1 MSLVKREDM
10 ATLRPASEAKAT
22 AATAEDD
29 LQIQS
34 IAYLINEAA
43 NTGLCRVI
51 YQQHL
56 RENVKKTL
64 ESNGYT
70 IKYVNNNSYDL
81 QHHALILWGNIT
93 AGDLI
98 DEPSLNGGNRK
109 NNLGSDEEVAEETV
123 EEVAEEVVEE
133 GTKETSQESAD
144 AE

>member
-10 ATLRPASEAKAT
+10 TTLRPASEAKAT

-43 NTGLCRVI
+43 NTGLYRVV

-81 QHHALILWGNIT
+81 QHHALILWGNVT

-98 DEPSLNGGNRK
+98 DEPSLNGGNWK
-109 NNLGSDEEVAEETV
+109 NNSEDDEEVAEG
-123 EEVAEEVVEE
+123 

-144 AE
+144 TE